1 MSQIWLIPVFPLFG
15 FLLNGFLGKF
25 FGKRFVSLVGPLA
38 VGLAFLQSLVLF
50 FEMLKVEGH
59 RLVETLY
66 VWMAAGSFS
75 VSVSFQVDELS
86 GLYLLVIS
94 GVGFLIHVYSIGYM
108 DDEEGFYRFF
118 AYLNLFIFFMLI
130 LVLGD
135 SFLLMFV
142 GWEGVGLCSYLLI
155 GYYFEK
161 HSAAEACK
169 KAFLFNRVGDFGVL
183 SAVLLI
189 FLSFETLD

>member
-1 MSQIWLIPVFPLFG
+1 MLY
-15 FLLNGFLGKF
+15 GFLGKF

-130 LVLGD
+130 LKIVSDELTP
-135 SFLLMFV
+135 LELP
-142 GWEGVGLCSYLLI
+142 
-155 GYYFEK
+155 
-161 HSAAEACK
+161 AAQ
-169 KAFLFNRVGDFGVL
+169 RQ
-183 SAVLLI
+183 
-189 FLSFETLD
+189 

>member
-1 MSQIWLIPVFPLFG
+1 MSQIWLIPAFPLFG
-15 FLLNGFLGKF
+15 FLLNGFLGKV

-86 GLYLLVIS
+86 GRYILVIS
-94 GVGFLIHVYSIGYM
+94 GGGLLIHVYSI
-108 DDEEGFYRFF
+108 
-118 AYLNLFIFFMLI
+118 AYLY
-130 LVLGD
+130 
-135 SFLLMFV
+135 
-142 GWEGVGLCSYLLI
+142 EEELC
-155 GYYFEK
+155 
-161 HSAAEACK
+161 
-169 KAFLFNRVGDFGVL
+169 
-183 SAVLLI
+183 
-189 FLSFETLD
+189 